1 VSKTLNI
8 LTIGGATQDMFIKYD
23 NPEIMHLHTTR
34 GKQSFLLLA
43 EGGKVE
49 VSEIFYSSGGGANNT
64 AISFDKLGFDVATV
78 IKVGGDEAG
87 TFVLRKLKE
96 AGVSTEHV
104 IISHDGQ
111 TGLSFIIPSLTS
123 DRTVLAFRG
132 INAEMTEQEVP
143 FDSFSKYDLLYITSL
158 SGDSSQLLLP
168 IVKQAK
174 TLKIP
179 CATNPGISQ
188 LTAGAPMLRQSLPFL
203 DILILNAH
211 EAKIFMLSLVATSEH
226 LKKSLK
232 TGPNK
237 KASPTPSLLQQSIAV
252 EDIWFSLNNFF
263 QEVMAHGP
271 KIVVVTNGSE
281 GVYVAYEDK
290 IYYHPSLPISV
301 INTVGAGDAFGSS
314 FVGSYLAHKSIEQAI
329 VNGIINAA
337 SVISFMDTKQGLLSM
352 QELEKRAQKLDSKL
366 LQKFA
371 LKEH

>member
-1 VSKTLNI
+1 VSKTLKVF
-8 LTIGGATQDMFIKYD
+8 TIGGATQDMFIKYD

-34 GKQSFLLLA
+34 GKQSYLLLA

-64 AISFDKLGFDVATV
+64 AISFDKLGFDTATF
-78 IKVGGDEAG
+78 IKIGDDQAG
-87 TFVLRKLKE
+87 DFILRKLKD

-104 IISHDGQ
+104 IVTPDGQ
-111 TGLSFIIPSLTS
+111 TGLSFIIPSLTA

-132 INAEMTEQEVP
+132 INADISEKEVP
-143 FDSFSKYDLLYITSL
+143 FSCLPKYDLLYITSL
-158 SGDSSQLLLP
+158 SGKSSQILLP
-168 IVKQAK
+168 IVKQAQK
-174 TLKIP
+174 LKIP

-188 LTAGAPMLRQSLPFL
+188 LSSGAPILRESLPYL

-211 EAKIFMLSLVATSEH
+211 EAKVFMMSLVSTSEQ

-232 TGPNK
+232 SGPNK
-237 KASPTPSLLQQSIAV
+237 KTVTPSLLQQSIAV

-263 QEVMAHGP
+263 QAVMAHGP

-281 GVYVAYEDK
+281 GVYVAHEDM

-301 INTVGAGDAFGSS
+301 VNTVGAGDAFGSS
-314 FVGSYLAHKSIEQAI
+314 FVGTYVAHQSIEKAI
-329 VNGIINAA
+329 VHGIINAA

-352 QELEKRAQKLDSKL
+352 HELEERARKLDPKL

-371 LKEH
+371 LREN